1 MNRFTLYMAVV
12 FSVCATSFPAFCL
25 EILSNE
31 SLDGIS
37 GQAVS
42 DNPAFDVLPEVT
54 LPTTTGMQELTAFSQ
69 DNTGINKTVIV
80 DFIGY
85 DAEDSF
91 GNTYRENFTATVE
104 AENVVYQNKFEG
116 NDGPYGD
123 YRDHLIKDT
132 YSFVVFEGVL
142 KGMAVVPEY
151 FDNDPTL
158 RHKTLAISR
167 SRIDLPDGLTGNYLC
182 SYQGNLFSQDDITDQ
197 DQSFLI
203 YPNRQTITTGRAENG
218 NLAVLVPSGV
228 ESHTTWKPLI
238 KHTDPATGQVEYM
251 VIPEGETYIHVSLNQ
266 MITRTDLRF
275 KVRLGHGP
283 NPWKANDD
291 DHLPADMGQTLGTF
305 CMTGGS
311 MAVSGGSV
319 LITTNDTL

>member
-1 MNRFTLYMAVV
+1 MKRFIFCMMFV
-12 FSVCATSFPAFCL
+12 FSVCVTSIPALCL

-31 SLDGIS
+31 SLAGIS

-42 DNPAFDVLPEVT
+42 DNPAFDVLPEVP
-54 LPTTTGMQELTAFSQ
+54 LPSIIIKQELRAFSQ
-69 DNTGINKTVIV
+69 NNAELNNTVAV

-85 DAEDSF
+85 DAVDPF
-91 GNTYRENFTATVE
+91 GNTYRENFSATVE

-123 YRDHLIKDT
+123 YRDHLLKDT
-132 YSFVVFEGVL
+132 YSFAVFEGVL
-142 KGMAVVPEY
+142 TGMAVVPEY
-151 FDNDPTL
+151 YDNDPAL
-158 RHKTLAISR
+158 RHKTLTISR

-182 SYQGNLFSQDDITDQ
+182 SYQGNLFSHDDISDQ

-203 YPNRQTITTGRAENG
+203 YPNRQTITTGRAEDG
-218 NLAVLVPSGV
+218 NLAVLVPSG
-228 ESHTTWKPLI
+228 EDGHTVWKPLI
-238 KHTDPATGQVEYM
+238 KHRDPETGRVEYM
-251 VIPEGETYIHVSLNQ
+251 VVPEGETYIHISLNQ

-283 NPWKANDD
+283 TPWKANDD
-291 DHLPADMGQTLGTF
+291 DHLPADMGQTLGSF